1 MIWKGAE
8 EIVSTL
14 WQFAFK
20 KELVKAADKAGCLT
34 FNREQLKLVPNDKV
48 NIRKLDGLIE
58 GYQILRNLPSI

>member
-8 EIVSTL
+8 GIVSTL

-48 NIRKLDGLIE
+48 NIQKLSGPIE
-58 GYQILRNLPSI
+58 GCKML